1 MRQERSASS
10 DDLARSLAVIAALRI
25 AFVTVSLG
33 AVFALGDA
41 VEQPN
46 ITQKSTLIAVAYLV
60 SLLFA
65 LALRWNASTITLAY
79 AQVVV
84 DALLVTSLV
93 LTTGGID
100 SVFTFTYVFVV
111 IGAATTLARRGAA
124 LAAAACLLLIGTM
137 AVLQVDG
144 SIHDIPKPDPGRAAL
159 SVFTYIISLS
169 LVAALAGTLAENVRA
184 AGKRLAERESDLLR
198 LEELHAAIL
207 RSLPAGLMTLDPA
220 GGVRYANE
228 AAFSILELDAD
239 GLVGRRVDDA
249 VPAVGRAFRSLN
261 DSGRS
266 PNPRER
272 YEGTFM
278 RTQGGPIRLG
288 FSFAPLGDDSAALG
302 SIVVFQDVTEIVRLK
317 EAFERADRLATIG
330 KLAAGLAH
338 EVRNP
343 LSSMCASIDV
353 LKVNLEPPEP
363 MRRLMD
369 NVVREG
375 ERLNGLITDFLTF
388 ARPRE
393 VNLRPTDLSV
403 LAEDAAQMFGHD
415 PELSKASIELKLTPG
430 VLSSV
435 DADLVRQVLWN
446 LVRNAVQALEG
457 KGNTVTL
464 TTRMRDGLPEIVVSD
479 NGAGMAPEVL
489 RRIFDPFFTT
499 KDRGTGLGLPIAHSI
514 IEAHGGTILV
524 SSALG
529 VGTEFV
535 LRLPPSAEGSPN
547 VVVGHPENLPAALD
561 SGLVSLDADTSD
573 LAVPQPLEPPISMDM
588 PTPET

>member
-1 MRQERSASS
+1 
-10 DDLARSLAVIAALRI
+10 
-25 AFVTVSLG
+25 
-33 AVFALGDA
+33 
-41 VEQPN
+41 
-46 ITQKSTLIAVAYLV
+46 
-60 SLLFA
+60 
-65 LALRWNASTITLAY
+65 
-79 AQVVV
+79 
-84 DALLVTSLV
+84 
-93 LTTGGID
+93 
-100 SVFTFTYVFVV
+100 
-111 IGAATTLARRGAA
+111 
-124 LAAAACLLLIGTM
+124 
-137 AVLQVDG
+137 
-144 SIHDIPKPDPGRAAL
+144 
-159 SVFTYIISLS
+159 LS